1 MIPIPSIQYKVCSWK
16 CPNVVFILVQC
27 LKLNGGSGL
36 NGVRGCG
43 VARRNLEWAAAA
55 RRGTDGGAAEA
66 ARDELEREE
75 KKGLSHTYK

>member
-1 MIPIPSIQYKVCSWK
+1 M
-16 CPNVVFILVQC
+16 QC

-43 VARRNLEWAAAA
+43 VARRNLEWAASA
-55 RRGTDGGAAEA
+55 RRGTDGAAEA

-75 KKGLSHTYK
+75 KKGLSRTYK

>member
-1 MIPIPSIQYKVCSWK
+1 MFETGS
-16 CPNVVFILVQC
+16 
-27 LKLNGGSGL
+27 GSGL

-55 RRGTDGGAAEA
+55 RRGTDGAAEA

-75 KKGLSHTYK
+75 KKGLSRTYK